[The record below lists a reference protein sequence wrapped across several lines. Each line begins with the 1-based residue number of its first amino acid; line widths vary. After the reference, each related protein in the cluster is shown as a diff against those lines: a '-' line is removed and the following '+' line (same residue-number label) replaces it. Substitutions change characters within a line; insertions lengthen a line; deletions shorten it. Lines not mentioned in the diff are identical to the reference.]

1 MKTFK
6 HYYRSFKFRL
16 MTVFG
21 TIMIITIVLLN
32 MLSYYNS
39 VDVVEKNMEELFS
52 INLLQTCKSVNTT
65 LGAYEDLLYQIYS
78 DDEIVKLTDNIIDGE
93 NIAVNRNQ
101 MRRILRGMANVKKD
115 IKSITIIT
123 SGGDM
128 VFYDKLTASTTN
140 SWLDEKSDKAENLFR
155 QISVN
160 NHTEVLKTEQAKN
173 YTTKPSYIF
182 HVAHRIID
190 YRKINK
196 KNGIAIISID
206 ASLLDRICNE
216 NMTTGADHSSSSIS
230 FIIDQNGYLI
240 SYPEEGML
248 GLQIFSVSST
258 EEERENSVMQ
268 LVKES
273 RILPGEAISIRNAFD
288 QEHGWYY
295 YSVSDQSRMITQLK
309 QQQKWTIT
317 VMVISILGINIIVYI
332 LSGHL
337 TTSIRMIVK
346 AMKKAEDGEMSV
358 QVEIDK
364 NMPLEVETIAE
375 QFNRMIRELKSSM
388 EKEKRAVEKQKNAEI
403 LALEAQINP
412 HFLYNMLD
420 TINWMALDKDEYE
433 ISDTIN
439 ALGHILRY
447 GISNSTGIV
456 TIRMEMQWLEK
467 YILLQKSRLK
477 NAFDCV
483 IRAEAETLDCHI
495 HKLLFQPFV
504 ENAFIHGFEG
514 VKRHHK
520 LEIVISEA
528 GEKVRILIRDNG
540 KGMNQ
545 EMIDKILKGEEI
557 VSQANN
563 HIGIRNAIGRLYMY
577 YPEDANVMIE
587 SEMDVGT
594 SIIIEISKR

>member
-16 MTVFG
+16 MIVFG
-21 TIMIITIVLLN
+21 TIMMITIVLLN

-39 VDVVEKNMEELFS
+39 VDVVEKNMEELIS

-78 DDEIVKLTDNIIDGE
+78 NDEIVKLTDNIIEGE

-155 QISVN
+155 QISDN

-173 YTTKPSYIF
+173 YATKPSYIF

-216 NMTTGADHSSSSIS
+216 NVTTGADHSSSSIS

-240 SYPEEGML
+240 SYPEEEML

-258 EEERENSVMQ
+258 EEERENSVIQ
-268 LVKES
+268 LVKDS
-273 RILPGEAISIRNAFD
+273 SILPGEGISIRNTFD

-295 YSVSDQSRMITQLK
+295 YSVSDQSRTITQLK
-309 QQQKWTIT
+309 QQQNWTIT
-317 VMVISILGINIIVYI
+317 VMVISILGINLIVYI

-364 NMPLEVETIAE
+364 NMPLEIETIAE
-375 QFNRMIRELKSSM
+375 QFNRMIKELKSSM

-433 ISDTIN
+433 ISNTIN

-477 NAFDCV
+477 NTFDCE
-483 IRAEAETLDCHI
+483 IRAESEILDCHI

-504 ENAFIHGFEG
+504 ENAIIHGFEG

-545 EMIDKILKGEEI
+545 EMVDKFLKGEEI

-563 HIGIRNAIGRLYMY
+563 HIGIRNTIGRLYMY